1 MNSTYL
7 YKFLEDATITQRL
20 SIGVTTTTAAASG
33 YPISN
38 LLNRNANLQWRSNV
52 TTSGQTLDMDF
63 GASGFIANYIVIDNH
78 NLTSSIVVKLWGTN
92 TSLITSGTVLTTLPL
107 TDNTRDYFSFTNSTA
122 YRYYILEFTG
132 TLAPQIGNISIGEKF
147 ETSINYNI
155 GYKYGEQHIT
165 NSQRAIDGTLH
176 TSQLYAGFET
186 LELAYTN
193 ISEADRV
200 GFLKMLNSIRGTLRP
215 FYFVDWD
222 STLSL
227 FRVKNDYI
235 PLTNKHFRIY
245 DIELQLEEVSTNTI
259 TTRLDLVS
267 IDLTTQSDLELL
279 TQNENDLTT

>member
-1 MNSTYL
+1 MNSIYL
-7 YKFLEDATITQRL
+7 YKFLEDATITSRTSANANITPATGFPLSNLQNRNPNLKWTSGSAATGQRL
-20 SIGVTTTTAAASG
+20 KF
-33 YPISN
+33 
-38 LLNRNANLQWRSNV
+38 
-52 TTSGQTLDMDF
+52 DF
-63 GASGFIANYIVIDNH
+63 GSGGLIANYIVLGNH
-78 NLTSSIVVKLWGTN
+78 NLTFLDNVEIYAGDGSIETLV
-92 TSLITSGTVLTTLPL
+92 TTLPIN
-107 TDNTRDYFSFTNSTA
+107 DAGSDYFSFTNTTS
-122 YRYYILEFTG
+122 YRYWSIEFNG
-132 TLAPQIGNISIGEKF
+132 TSTPSIANVSIGEKF

-267 IDLTTQSDLELL
+267 VDLTTQSDLELL